1 LFLQRFVVYLKAIMA
16 RTKIA
21 TGKSGVARGGSKGM
35 VRDIK
40 PKSVRDVFTI
50 RQVNP
55 EDDVSDEPTVEPL
68 IEDSD
73 EQNENEEVNIEET
86 IMEVERIEPEI
97 DYQPARPPR
106 MNVTSLEDD
115 QPSVKVQSS
124 EDFIPKETIKVKF
137 GKFVHLVANHDFADV
152 IEAHA
157 DDEIV
162 MSSNL
167 LTDLAGASDKKEERK
182 IPLVLMVGIIIG
194 GVLTYIFFSQ

>member
-1 LFLQRFVVYLKAIMA
+1 MVYLKAIMA

-35 VRDIK
+35 IRDIK

-68 IEDSD
+68 VEDSE
-73 EQNENEEVNIEET
+73 EQNENEEIDIEET
-86 IMEVERIEPEI
+86 IMEVEKIEPEI
-97 DYQPARPPR
+97 DYQPVRPPR
-106 MNVTSLEDD
+106 MSVTSLEDNE
-115 QPSVKVQSS
+115 PSVRMQSL
-124 EDFIPKETIKVKF
+124 EDNTPRETIRVKF
-137 GKFVHLVANHDFADV
+137 GKFVQLVSNHDFADV

-167 LTDLAGASDKKEERK
+167 LTDLAGANDKKEERK
-182 IPLVLMVGIIIG
+182 IPLVFLVGIAIG
-194 GVLTYIFFSQ
+194 VVLTYIFFSQ